1 MDSFFTKVL
10 ILVQMGEVIILIYF
24 CLNLKLLQ
32 MKTQIIFIISI
43 VLLFS
48 CKPST
53 SNSDV
58 EYEVIVKADGVYDG
72 LRAYL
77 LKTENGRNKTATDT
91 AIVFNGAFR
100 FKGNI
105 KGAEMRTLTIDGVRG
120 QTSFFIEPGLIN
132 VKIYK
137 DSIHTSKVEGTYN
150 NSVFNDYKNKYQEKI
165 EAVEAIKT
173 EFLNSKQDVE
183 VLKKLQTTGD
193 SLRSQLKNFGYEFIE
208 TNNNSDFSLYILD
221 GLTSQK
227 GFDLELADSAFKT
240 IETSIKTKNESNQL
254 ISNRIKQKIE
264 SSPNKGKIKIGMQAP
279 DFSAP
284 NPEGKQV
291 TLSDIKGKVTIVDFW
306 ASWCKPCRIENPNLV
321 KLYDKY
327 HSKGLEIISVSLE
340 RGNQKGFWIEAI
352 KKDQLRWYNVSNLKF
367 WQDPIAQAYSV
378 NSIPATFIL
387 DENGV
392 LIAER
397 LRGAELEAK
406 IKNLLE

>member
-1 MDSFFTKVL
+1 
-10 ILVQMGEVIILIYF
+10 
-24 CLNLKLLQ
+24 

-340 RGNQKGFWIEAI
+340 RGNQKAFWIEAI

>member
-1 MDSFFTKVL
+1 
-10 ILVQMGEVIILIYF
+10 
-24 CLNLKLLQ
+24 

-120 QTSFFIEPGLIN
+120 QTSFFIEPGFIN
-132 VKIYK
+132 VKLYK

-165 EAVEAIKT
+165 EAVETIKT

>member
-1 MDSFFTKVL
+1 
-10 ILVQMGEVIILIYF
+10 
-24 CLNLKLLQ
+24 
-32 MKTQIIFIISI
+32 
-43 VLLFS
+43 
-48 CKPST
+48 
-53 SNSDV
+53 
-58 EYEVIVKADGVYDG
+58 
-72 LRAYL
+72 
-77 LKTENGRNKTATDT
+77 LKTENGRNRTATDT
-91 AIVFNGAFR
+91 AIVFNGVFH
-100 FKGNI
+100 FKGDI
-105 KGAEMRTLTIDGVRG
+105 KGAEMRALTIDGVRG
-120 QTSFFIEPGLIN
+120 QTSIFIEPGIIN
-132 VKIYK
+132 VEIYK
-137 DSIHTSKVEGTYN
+137 DSIYTSKVEGTYN

-165 EAVEAIKT
+165 EAVETVNA

-183 VLKKLQTTGD
+183 VLKKLQTKRD

-240 IETSIKTKNESNQL
+240 IETSIKTKSETNQL
-254 ISNRIKQKIE
+254 IASRIKQKIE

-340 RGNQKGFWIEAI
+340 RGNQKAFWIEAI
-352 KKDQLRWYNVSNLKF
+352 KKDQLNWYNVSNLKF

-406 IKNLLE
+406 IKSLLE

>member
-1 MDSFFTKVL
+1 
-10 ILVQMGEVIILIYF
+10 
-24 CLNLKLLQ
+24 

>member
-1 MDSFFTKVL
+1 
-10 ILVQMGEVIILIYF
+10 
-24 CLNLKLLQ
+24 

-43 VLLFS
+43 ALLFS
-48 CKPST
+48 CKSST
-53 SNSDV
+53 SNSDT

-77 LKTENGRNKTATDT
+77 LKTENGRNRTATDT
-91 AIVFNGAFR
+91 AIVFNGVFR
-100 FKGNI
+100 FKGDI
-105 KGAEMRTLTIDGVRG
+105 KGAEMRAITIDGVRG
-120 QTSFFIEPGLIN
+120 QTSIFIEPGIIN
-132 VKIYK
+132 VEIYK

-165 EAVEAIKT
+165 EAVETVNA

-183 VLKKLQTTGD
+183 VLKKLQTKRD

-240 IETSIKTKNESNQL
+240 IETSIKTKSETNQL
-254 ISNRIKQKIE
+254 IASRIKQKIE

-340 RGNQKGFWIEAI
+340 RGNQKAFWIEAI
-352 KKDQLRWYNVSNLKF
+352 KKDQLSWYNVSNLKF

-387 DENGV
+387 DKNGA

-397 LRGAELEAK
+397 LRGTELEAK
-406 IKNLLE
+406 IKSLLE

>member
-1 MDSFFTKVL
+1 
-10 ILVQMGEVIILIYF
+10 
-24 CLNLKLLQ
+24 

-165 EAVEAIKT
+165 EAVETVNA

-183 VLKKLQTTGD
+183 VLKKLQTKRD

-240 IETSIKTKNESNQL
+240 IETSIKTKSETNQL
-254 ISNRIKQKIE
+254 IASRIKQKIE

-340 RGNQKGFWIEAI
+340 RGNQKAFWIEAI
-352 KKDQLRWYNVSNLKF
+352 KKDQLNWYNVSNLKF

-406 IKNLLE
+406 IKSLLE

>member
-1 MDSFFTKVL
+1 
-10 ILVQMGEVIILIYF
+10 
-24 CLNLKLLQ
+24 

-43 VLLFS
+43 ALLFS

-53 SNSDV
+53 SNSDT

-77 LKTENGRNKTATDT
+77 LKTENGRNRTATDT
-91 AIVFNGAFR
+91 AIIFNSVFR
-100 FKGNI
+100 FKGDI
-105 KGAEMRTLTIDGVRG
+105 KGAEMRAITIDGVRG
-120 QTSFFIEPGLIN
+120 QTSIFIEAGLIN
-132 VKIYK
+132 VEIYK

-165 EAVEAIKT
+165 EAVETVNA

-183 VLKKLQTTGD
+183 VLKKLQTKRD

-227 GFDLELADSAFKT
+227 GFDFELADSAFKT
-240 IETSIKTKNESNQL
+240 IKTSIKTKNESNQL

-264 SSPNKGKIKIGMQAP
+264 NSPNKGKIKIGMQAP

-340 RGNQKGFWIEAI
+340 RGNQKAFWIEAI
-352 KKDQLRWYNVSNLKF
+352 KKDQLSWYNVSNLKF
-367 WQDPIAQAYSV
+367 WQDPISQAYSV

-387 DENGV
+387 DENGA

-406 IKNLLE
+406 IKSLLE

>member
-105 KGAEMRTLTIDGVRG
+105 NGAEMRTLTIDGVRG

-132 VKIYK
+132 VKLYK

-165 EAVEAIKT
+165 EAVETIKT